1 MEGKSIYT
9 ILLSIIA
16 VLSLALAVIII
27 FLFISFNPNQ
37 QTSGKAQLDNS
48 ISERVVPDD
57 EMIEFKLFNG
67 EERIFALKDDGENK
81 NTLVMVS
88 VSIKCDA
95 GARRRKEKEITN
107 LVSVLYQTELEQAV
121 GDYFADMSLAEAK
134 ELETRYKARDDLI
147 EIFNEILNENKPNKQ
162 KIVYRVTLQMLRS
175 NYILL
180 AHIRGEF
187 GGYIIPK

>member
-57 EMIEFKLFNG
+57 EMINLNYLMEK
-67 EERIFALKDDGENK
+67 
-81 NTLVMVS
+81 
-88 VSIKCDA
+88 
-95 GARRRKEKEITN
+95 KE
-107 LVSVLYQTELEQAV
+107 Y
-121 GDYFADMSLAEAK
+121 
-134 ELETRYKARDDLI
+134 
-147 EIFNEILNENKPNKQ
+147 
-162 KIVYRVTLQMLRS
+162 LR
-175 NYILL
+175 
-180 AHIRGEF
+180 
-187 GGYIIPK
+187 